1 MTSLTRV
8 INPLIHEMTAP
19 QMLERLLR
27 LFGESRN
34 SPVYLAAM
42 RGDGDRL
49 VRLIRVELSRAR
61 KRSKE
66 EGVKYSQFGFTDSK
80 MEVMTKLRGLD
91 VEYYQLEFRVTAR
104 QRFLTI
110 MDQTDIGELAI

>member
-1 MTSLTRV
+1 MTKLTRV

-34 SPVYLAAM
+34 APVYLAAA

-61 KRSKE
+61 KRAKD
-66 EGVKYSQFGFTDSK
+66 EGSNASQFGFTDTK
-80 MEVMTKLRGLD
+80 MEIMTKLRGLD
-91 VEYYQLEFRVTAR
+91 VEYYQLEFRITAR
-104 QRFLTI
+104 QRLLTI
-110 MDQTDIGELAI
+110 MEKANVGELAI